1 MVRRLSSSSTLFKQ
15 LRNYSVS
22 TEAKFHLEPLHDRE
36 TKVYIAGPG
45 HMTKMVTISIYIVKS
60 LKNLLQ
66 NHWVDCLETLYVASE
81 TMVLE
86 SLYKQ

>member
-1 MVRRLSSSSTLFKQ
+1 MVHRLSSSSTLFKQ
-15 LRNYSVS
+15 LLRNYLVS
-22 TEAKFHLEPLHDRE
+22 TEAIFHLEPLQDMG

-45 HMTKMVTISIYIVKS
+45 HMTKMVAISIYIVKS
-60 LKNLLQ
+60 LKNLQ
-66 NHWVDCLETLYVASE
+66 NHWVDCFETLYLASE